1 MNNEDTFLD
10 FSRISRSNTSPHI
23 AKGESGWF
31 KADNDSIPEGGEVAG
46 RGEYGGGWDGTISLA
61 QKPATDSRR
70 RKKHNIGI
78 VNFYIKGFNYFEF
91 KSRSLKSE
99 VCN

>member
-70 RKKHNIGI
+70 RKKHNIGM
-78 VNFYIKGFNYFEF
+78 K
-91 KSRSLKSE
+91 
-99 VCN
+99 